1 MARKPKPDIG
11 HNSGGPTK
19 GDILAADTEIME
31 AARESRE
38 AANRLGAVKKRL
50 KKSGVDVAL
59 VVALQKERDKDEATR
74 LAQEIQK
81 RRYASWMSIKLDDG
95 AAAPQDEV
103 PADATG
109 TDAEEQGHREALAQD
124 AGYRCGKLG
133 TDRTTSNTYP
143 PGSPMHVA
151 FDKGWLQGWT
161 DEQTRIATEMG
172 ENAKMADSSKK
183 KPEVAG
189 ADAR

>member
-1 MARKPKPDIG
+1 MARKPKHDIG

-38 AANRLGAVKKRL
+38 AAARLGAVKKRL
-50 KKSGVDVAL
+50 KKSGIDVPL
-59 VVALQKERDKDEATR
+59 IVSLQKERDKDEATR
-74 LAQEIQK
+74 LAQEANK

-95 AAAPQDEV
+95 AQAQDEV
-103 PADATG
+103 PADATA
-109 TDAEEQGHREALAQD
+109 TTAEEESHREALARD

-133 TDRTTSNTYP
+133 TDRTSSNTYP
-143 PGSPMHVA
+143 VGSAAHVA
-151 FDKGWLQGWT
+151 FDKGWLDGQAA
-161 DEQTRIATEMG
+161 IAAEMG
-172 ENAKMADSSKK
+172 EGEVLADSSKK

-189 ADAR
+189 ANAR